1 MSFTIYGLAL
11 YEGSREQTG
20 SEDRMA
26 TAAGLLLALG
36 LQSPIFASSIEEPL
50 VPNQK
55 KQSTPT
61 CPEKWIDASFVEM
74 GCLLF
79 NSTTAYTWEK
89 ANYYCQSKHNA
100 TLLEI
105 TTEMELAFIQME
117 ANVLADHEGARHW
130 WTSGTDVGVEG
141 VWMWATSY
149 SPVGEFLW
157 YNNYPSR
164 ASSSCLMLYHPYNFL
179 GINSACTNTYYPIC
193 QRNR

>member
-1 MSFTIYGLAL
+1 MRKTCSVSTFYTVKVIFKIMSFTIYGLAL

-79 NSTTAYTWEK
+79 NSTTATPGEK
-89 ANYYCQSKHNA
+89 PTTIARANT
-100 TLLEI
+100 TL
-105 TTEMELAFIQME
+105 
-117 ANVLADHEGARHW
+117 H
-130 WTSGTDVGVEG
+130 
-141 VWMWATSY
+141 
-149 SPVGEFLW
+149 
-157 YNNYPSR
+157 
-164 ASSSCLMLYHPYNFL
+164 C
-179 GINSACTNTYYPIC
+179 
-193 QRNR
+193 